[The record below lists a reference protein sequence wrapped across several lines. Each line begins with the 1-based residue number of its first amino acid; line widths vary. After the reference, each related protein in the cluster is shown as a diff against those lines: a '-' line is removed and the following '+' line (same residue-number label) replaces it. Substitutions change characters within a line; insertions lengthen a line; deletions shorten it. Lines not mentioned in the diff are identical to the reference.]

1 MPGEHRLDSPPS
13 AKGKIS
19 IVIPCFNQGEL
30 LLETL
35 ASIERFRNNSLNEV
49 IIVNDGSTDLTTY
62 QILCELDANR
72 YTVLHQPNEGLG
84 KARNTGIEIAT
95 SEFILPVDSDN
106 LIRSAYLDRGVA
118 LLIKNPDLGIVYGD
132 AEYFGERTGR
142 WRVAEFDL
150 ISMVK
155 ENFID
160 ACALYRKCVWES
172 VGGYDEKMP
181 RMGWEDWDYWMR
193 VALRGWRFMHLDE
206 IAFDYRVRQNSM
218 INDTNRHTRE
228 LSAYIFNKPGNDV
241 LKALKSQGEEI
252 EQLLRIRDS
261 LDYRVGRLILSPV
274 RKTRR
279 LLSGLRH

>member
-1 MPGEHRLDSPPS
+1 MNSPPS
-13 AKGKIS
+13 GKGKIS

-49 IIVNDGSTDLTTY
+49 IIANDGSTDLTTCR
-62 QILCELDANR
+62 ILCELDAHR
-72 YTVLHQPNEGLG
+72 YIVLHQSNEGLG
-84 KARNTGIEIAT
+84 KARNAGIEIAR
-95 SEFILPVDSDN
+95 SEFILPLDSDN
-106 LIRSAYLDRGVA
+106 LIRGAYLDRGVS
-118 LLIKNPDLGIVYGD
+118 LLINNPDLGVVYGD

-150 ISMVK
+150 RSMVK

-228 LSAYIFNKPGNDV
+228 LSEYIFNKPGNSV
-241 LKALKSQGEEI
+241 LKALRSQGDEI

-261 LDYRVGRLILSPV
+261 WDYRVGRLMLDPI

-279 LLSGLRH
+279 LLSGIRH